1 MKINSTEGWSGF
13 MKQHRKQ
20 PKLSAIHKSC
30 MVVMAAT
37 FAAFNPLMTSAASES
52 GNVDYS
58 IAITSDWDGGYC
70 AAVTVTNKSDQAL
83 DWHFDM
89 TIDGTINN
97 LWNATWSQEGSTVA
111 MSGAGWNNTLAAGQ
125 SNSSIGYCATRNS
138 DSTSGDD
145 SATGNDD
152 STDSGSGAD
161 TGTDSGSDSDTD
173 NSYQV
178 PENNFAKNGGV
189 EYDLEN
195 WSVTAG
201 TLARSTDAS
210 HNGAASALI
219 TGRTSG
225 WNGITFDTGSLTD
238 GNDYD
243 VAVWVKLAPGTVS
256 TAEIYLTAK
265 RTDDSDSSTT
275 KEYERVASAVAST
288 DKWTLL
294 HGTYTQSGTPF
305 EHFIIESDDAE
316 VSYYADDFS
325 IGGEVVADD
334 SDNSDAKS
342 ADKFVGNIT
351 TSGSVRSDFLQY
363 WNQLTPENEGKWG
376 SIEKSRDVYSWDGVD
391 AAYKYAKEHGIP
403 FKQHTFVW
411 GSQYPNWITSLSPT
425 EQAAEIEEWIQ
436 DFCTRYPDAE
446 MIDVVNEA
454 TPGHAPAT
462 FAKSAFGDDWIIK
475 SFQLARK
482 YCPNSKLVLNDY
494 NVLIWNTDEFIQM
507 AKPAVEAGVVDAIGL
522 QSHGLESLSAS
533 QLKTNLDKVAA
544 LGLPIYISEY
554 DIAKTDDQEQLNIMK
569 EQFPV
574 FYKDDAVA
582 GITLWGYIAGK
593 TWKEGTGLIN
603 SDGTQRPAMKWLMN
617 YLEEQ
622 RDSDSKK

>member
-1 MKINSTEGWSGF
+1 MKINSTKGWSGF
-13 MKQHRKQ
+13 MRKNTKHLQ
-20 PKLSAIHKSC
+20 LSAIHKSC

-37 FAAFNPLMTSAASES
+37 FAAWNPFAALAASADA
-52 GNVDYS
+52 NVEYS
-58 IAITSDWDGGYC
+58 VSVTSDWGAGYC
-70 AAVTVTNKSDQAL
+70 AAVTVTNQSAQAL
-83 DWHFDM
+83 DWHFNM
-89 TIDGTINN
+89 TVDGKIDN
-97 LWNATWSQEGSTVA
+97 LWNATWSQDGSLVS

-125 SNSSIGYCATRNS
+125 SNSSIGYCVTRSSDASDDSSAGNDNS
-138 DSTSGDD
+138 DS
-145 SATGNDD
+145 GN
-152 STDSGSGAD
+152 
-161 TGTDSGSDSDTD
+161 TGTDTETDTGSDS
-173 NSYQV
+173 SYQV

-201 TLARSTDAS
+201 KLTRSTAAS
-210 HNGAASALI
+210 HGGSASALI
-219 TGRTSG
+219 TERTSG
-225 WNGITFDTGSLTD
+225 WHGITFDTGSLTN

-243 VAVWVKLAPGTVS
+243 VAVWVKLAPGSVN

-265 RTDDSDSSTT
+265 RADDSDSSTT
-275 KEYERVASAVAST
+275 KEYERVATAVAST
-288 DKWTLL
+288 DKWTLV

-316 VSYYADDFS
+316 VSFYADDFS
-325 IGGEVVADD
+325 IGGDVAT
-334 SDNSDAKS
+334 DNNSGGSDAKS
-342 ADKFVGNIT
+342 TDKFVGNIT

-376 SIEKSRDVYSWDGVD
+376 SIEKTRDVYNWNGVD

-411 GSQYPNWITSLSPT
+411 GSQYPNWITSLSPA
-425 EQAAEIEEWIQ
+425 EQASEIEEWIQ
-436 DFCTRYPDAE
+436 DFCTRYPDADL
-446 MIDVVNEA
+446 IDVVNEA
-454 TPGHAPAT
+454 TPGHAPAS

-475 SFQLARK
+475 SFKLARK

-494 NVLIWNTDEFIQM
+494 NVLIWNTDEFIKM
-507 AKPAVEAGVVDAIGL
+507 AKPAVDAGVVDAIGL

-554 DIAKTDDQEQLNIMK
+554 DIAKTNDQEQLNIMK

-603 SDGTQRPAMKWLMN
+603 ADGTQRPAMKWLMN
-617 YLEEQ
+617 YLKEQ
-622 RDSDSKK
+622 RDADSKK